1 MTKATRELGI
11 CIAELRQHLSYDPE
25 TGVVVW
31 IKLLP
36 KAQKGEVGKEAG
48 FQNKESGYRQL
59 SFRSKTIKTH
69 RVAWALHHGEWPN
82 GEVDHINNNRADN
95 RLVNLRLATRRQN
108 AVNQPGRGSNTGV
121 KGVYW
126 HRNRYLV
133 MARDQT
139 GYNTYLGRYKTIEEA
154 KLVYDD
160 FIVRTRGEFAKTD

>member
-1 MTKATRELGI
+1 MTKYAKERSIPIEALRE
-11 CIAELRQHLSYDPE
+11 HFDYNPD
-25 TGVVVW
+25 TGVITWRKPAAKRCRV
-31 IKLLP
+31 
-36 KAQKGEVGKEAG
+36 GEVAG
-48 FQNKESGYRQL
+48 IINDAGYVLL
-59 SFRSKTIKTH
+59 SLRSTKLRGH
-69 RVAWALHHGEWPN
+69 RVAWAMHHGSWPTD
-82 GEVDHINNNRADN
+82 EIDHINNNRADN